1 MNYGMGYGS
10 SGMGGGMGGSST
22 MMMSSFSAICLS
34 LVLGVVV
41 YIMMQQNDKEAEEDA
56 AAAAAIEE
64 AKASAEAGERPV
76 EDDLSG
82 ARLLSVGGL
91 SMVVQGSSCGNG
103 TVRFSESKNDK
114 WLWRMNKVAEYSGVP
129 VYTIESFYKQ
139 FSNACDAR
147 WLTAPTGCQSAPY
160 LGPKETGP
168 RQRWI
173 VVGNQNSG
181 FQIRN
186 LACTKSRH
194 SRQYLM
200 QSAGNRDQNPFFS
213 AGSGSTFSIDPE
225 NMG

>member
-1 MNYGMGYGS
+1 M
-10 SGMGGGMGGSST
+10 
-22 MMMSSFSAICLS
+22 
-34 LVLGVVV
+34 
-41 YIMMQQNDKEAEEDA
+41 
-56 AAAAAIEE
+56 
-64 AKASAEAGERPV
+64 
-76 EDDLSG
+76 
-82 ARLLSVGGL
+82 
-91 SMVVQGSSCGNG
+91 
-103 TVRFSESKNDK
+103 
-114 WLWRMNKVAEYSGVP
+114 WLWRLNKVAEHAGVP

-160 LGPKETGP
+160 LGTKETGP

-173 VVGNQNSG
+173 VVGNQSSG

-200 QSAGNRDQNPFFS
+200 QSAGNRDQKPFFS

-225 NMG
+225 NDG

>member
-1 MNYGMGYGS
+1 MNYGMGYGG
-10 SGMGGGMGGSST
+10 GMGGGMGGSST

-41 YIMMQQNDKEAEEDA
+41 FIMMQQNSKKTAQDA

-64 AKASAEAGERPV
+64 AKASAEAAERPV
-76 EDDLSG
+76 EDNLSG

-114 WLWRMNKVAEYSGVP
+114 WLWRMNKVAEHSGVP

-173 VVGNQNSG
+173 VVGNQSSG

-213 AGSGSTFSIDPE
+213 AGSGSTFSAAPE
-225 NMG
+225 NDG

>member
-10 SGMGGGMGGSST
+10 SGMGGMGGSSS

-41 YIMMQQNDKEAEEDA
+41 FIMMQQNGKKKAEEDA

-64 AKASAEAGERPV
+64 AKAAADAAERPV
-76 EDDLSG
+76 EEDLSG
-82 ARLLSVGGL
+82 ARLLYVGGL

-114 WLWRMNKVAEYSGVP
+114 FLWRMNKVAEYSGVP

-160 LGPKETGP
+160 LGTKENGP

-173 VVGNQNSG
+173 VVGNQSSG

-200 QSAGNRDQNPFFS
+200 QSAGDRDQKPFFS

-225 NMG
+225 NDG

>member
-1 MNYGMGYGS
+1 MNYGYSGM
-10 SGMGGGMGGSST
+10 GMGGGMGGSSS

-41 YIMMQQNDKEAEEDA
+41 FIMMQQSNKQKAAEDA

-64 AKASAEAGERPV
+64 AKNAADEAERPV

-91 SMVVQGSSCGNG
+91 SMVVEGNSCGNG

-114 WLWRMNKVAEYSGVP
+114 FLWRLNKVDEYNGVP
-129 VYTIESFYKQ
+129 VYTVESFYKQ

-147 WLTAPTGCQSAPY
+147 WLTAPTGCGSAPY
-160 LGPKETGP
+160 LGKKETGP

-173 VVGNQNSG
+173 IVGNQNTG

-194 SRQYLM
+194 ERQYLI
-200 QSAGNRDQNPFFS
+200 QSAGNRDKKPFFS

-225 NMG
+225 NDG